1 MKRLWLVGLA
11 FLLVTNT
18 AEPDTLAQLRSRV
31 NKYFQDSSNVVY
43 DTTLK
48 NEVINNALE
57 EYTRS
62 FAVDVD
68 TFRQAVDSGVRMYA
82 LPDSAGEL
90 VVSVHKDDDVF
101 SEIKQIPSDSVP
113 AMEDGVL
120 QFFSVSGRYLV
131 LYPRPIM
138 PDTVIYFYNRIS
150 PIMDS
155 SSVECELQ
163 NSLEEPI
170 VLLAASK
177 LWQMG
182 DLRLD
187 LASYY
192 YQLYEHT
199 AARLTHTYVEKPR
212 EP

>member
-1 MKRLWLVGLA
+1 MKRAWLLGVA
-11 FLLVTNT
+11 FLLLTNT
-18 AEPDTLAQLRSRV
+18 AEPDTLAQLRSRL
-31 NKYFQDSSNVVY
+31 NHYFQDSSNVVY

-48 NEVINNALE
+48 NQTLNDAME
-57 EYTRS
+57 EYTRT
-62 FAVDVD
+62 FAVDID

-82 LPDSAGEL
+82 LPDSSGEII
-90 VVSVHKDDDVF
+90 VSVHKDDDAF
-101 SEIKQIPSDSVP
+101 SELMQIPSDSIP
-113 AMEDGVL
+113 AMEDGIL
-120 QFFSVSGRYLV
+120 QFYSVSGRYLV

-138 PDTVIYFYNRIS
+138 PDTIIYFYNRIA

-177 LWQMG
+177 LWQMN

-187 LASYY
+187 LAAYF

-199 AARLTHTYVEKPR
+199 AARVTHTVVAKPR